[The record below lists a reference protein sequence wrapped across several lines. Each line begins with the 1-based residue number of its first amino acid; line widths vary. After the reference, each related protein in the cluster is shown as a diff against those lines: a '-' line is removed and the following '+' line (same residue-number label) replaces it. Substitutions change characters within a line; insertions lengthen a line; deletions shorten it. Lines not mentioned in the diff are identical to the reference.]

1 MRNTLLLCVAGAI
14 NALVPDGSASQRTK
28 PQKVATLE
36 PPRVAAPPTLKTTLA
51 RRPGLAAV
59 EAQLARLTRD
69 PQELLE
75 AVVGLPG
82 PETSYDRDT
91 LVDFWAR
98 RPEKVVTGATTHAR
112 STEEPHGPP
121 CSLKDHARHCSKTLT
136 VVPGRCSQLSGLH
149 THRAANPTQT
159 PTPCSRPRTGPAE
172 GAGKRRV

>member
-1 MRNTLLLCVAGAI
+1 MRNALVLCACSVV
-14 NALVPDGSASQRTK
+14 NALVPDGSASQRVK

-36 PPRVAAPPTLKTTLA
+36 PPRVAALPKLQSLP
-51 RRPGLAAV
+51 RPGLAAV

-98 RPEKVVTGATTHAR
+98 RPEKVVKRVFDFLNAFRRTRKAWSDADGDRGSILRAELANL
-112 STEEPHGPP
+112 GPVAVK
-121 CSLKDHARHCSKTLT
+121 L
-136 VVPGRCSQLSGLH
+136 
-149 THRAANPTQT
+149 
-159 PTPCSRPRTGPAE
+159 GP
-172 GAGKRRV
+172 